1 MKWMKQSRS
10 SSVAP
15 SSTSTVEAVSPRWGF
30 AVASGILGW
39 ILDAFDFFV
48 LVFLVDVLAN
58 NFHVRKGDIV
68 WTITITLAMRPVG
81 AVVLGSLADRYGRRR
96 PLIACVLYFSI
107 ITALTPFAPSYAVFV
122 ALRALYGIGMGGYWG
137 IGASLVMES
146 SPTRWRGLFSGIMQA
161 GYSLGYLL
169 AAVAL
174 RTVEPRFGWRWMF
187 LCGLILAALIAVLT
201 LLSPESSSWHKN
213 RLASF
218 GEVTRIL
225 WHHKKDFVYLVLMM
239 TAITCLSHGTQDLY
253 PDFLKTVHGLSN
265 TVISNLAIL
274 YNVGAIAGALVIGHY
289 SDLLGR
295 RYSVILALAISALS
309 IPLWAFGSTI
319 VMLAIGSFV
328 MQFGVQGAFGVIP
341 AHLNELSPSSVR
353 SLFPGV
359 VYQLGVLC
367 GAPAVV
373 IEFALRKHLGYQW
386 ALTTFELCVIFALLL
401 IFGFGPER
409 SGHDFSAQDKGV
421 AL

>member
-1 MKWMKQSRS
+1 MEWMKQPRPGSDAIS
-10 SSVAP
+10 AA
-15 SSTSTVEAVSPRWGF
+15 THTETISPRWGF
-30 AVASGILGW
+30 AVSSGILGW

-58 NFHVRKGDIV
+58 NFHVGKGDIV

-81 AVVLGSLADRYGRRR
+81 ALVLGSLADRYGRRR

-107 ITALTPFAPSYAVFV
+107 ITALTPFAPSYFAFV
-122 ALRALYGIGMGGYWG
+122 VLRALYGIGMGGYWG

-146 SPTRWRGLFSGIMQA
+146 SPKRWRGLFSGIMQA
-161 GYSLGYLL
+161 GYSVGYLL

-174 RTVEPRFGWRWMF
+174 RTIEPTFGWRWMF
-187 LCGLILAALIAVLT
+187 LCGLILAAVIAVLT
-201 LLSPESSSWHKN
+201 LLSPESTSWQKH

-218 GEVTRIL
+218 GEVIGVL
-225 WHHKKDFVYLVLMM
+225 WEHKKDFVYLVLMM

-253 PDFLKTVHGLSN
+253 PDFLKTVHKFSN
-265 TVISNLAIL
+265 AVVSNLAIL
-274 YNVGAIAGALVIGHY
+274 YNVGAILGALVIGHY
-289 SDLLGR
+289 SDRLGR
-295 RYSVILALAISALS
+295 RFAIILALIICALS

-319 VMLAIGSFV
+319 VMLAIGSFA

-359 VYQLGVLC
+359 VYQLGVLIA
-367 GAPAVV
+367 APSVV
-373 IEFALRKHLGYQW
+373 IEFTLRRHLGYQW
-386 ALTTFELCVIFALLL
+386 ALTIFEMCVIFCLFL

-409 SGHDFSAQDKGV
+409 KGRDFHA
-421 AL
+421 

>member
-1 MKWMKQSRS
+1 MKWMKQSRPGS
-10 SSVAP
+10 DAISVA
-15 SSTSTVEAVSPRWGF
+15 THTETISPRWGF
-30 AVASGILGW
+30 AVSSGILGW

-58 NFHVRKGDIV
+58 NFHVGKGDII

-81 AVVLGSLADRYGRRR
+81 ALVLGSLADRYGRRR

-122 ALRALYGIGMGGYWG
+122 VLRALYGIGMGGYWG

-146 SPTRWRGLFSGIMQA
+146 SPKRWRGLFSGIMQA
-161 GYSLGYLL
+161 GYSGGYLL

-174 RTVEPRFGWRWMF
+174 RTIEPRFGWRWMF
-187 LCGLILAALIAVLT
+187 LCGLLLAAVIAVLT
-201 LLSPESSSWHKN
+201 LLSPESTSWEKH

-218 GEVTRIL
+218 GEVIRVL
-225 WHHKKDFVYLVLMM
+225 WEHKKDFVYLVLMM

-253 PDFLKTVHGLSN
+253 PDFLKTVHKFSN
-265 TVISNLAIL
+265 AVVSNLAIL
-274 YNVGAIAGALVIGHY
+274 YNVGAILGALVIGHY
-289 SDLLGR
+289 SDRLGR
-295 RYSVILALAISALS
+295 RLAIILALTICALS

-319 VMLAIGSFV
+319 VMLAIGSFA

-359 VYQLGVLC
+359 VYQLGVLFA
-367 GAPAVV
+367 APSVV
-373 IEFALRKHLGYQW
+373 VEFTLRRHFGYQW
-386 ALTTFELCVIFALLL
+386 ALTIFEMCTIFCLFL

-409 SGHDFSAQDKGV
+409 KGRDFHA
-421 AL
+421 

>member
-1 MKWMKQSRS
+1 MEWMKQTRPGSDAIS
-10 SSVAP
+10 AA
-15 SSTSTVEAVSPRWGF
+15 THTETISPRWGF
-30 AVASGILGW
+30 AVSSGILGW

-58 NFHVRKGDIV
+58 NFHVGKADIV

-81 AVVLGSLADRYGRRR
+81 ALVLGSLADRYGRRR
-96 PLIACVLYFSI
+96 PLIACVVYFSI
-107 ITALTPFAPSYAVFV
+107 ITALTPFAPSYFLFV
-122 ALRALYGIGMGGYWG
+122 VLRALYGIGMGGYWG

-146 SPTRWRGLFSGIMQA
+146 SPKRWRGLFSGIMQA
-161 GYSLGYLL
+161 GYSGGYLL

-174 RTVEPRFGWRWMF
+174 RTIEPHFGWRWMF
-187 LCGLILAALIAVLT
+187 LCGLILAAVIAVLT
-201 LLSPESSSWHKN
+201 LLSPESTSWEKH

-218 GEVTRIL
+218 GEVIRVL
-225 WHHKKDFVYLVLMM
+225 WEHKKDFVYLVLMM

-253 PDFLKTVHGLSN
+253 PDFLKTVHKFSN
-265 TVISNLAIL
+265 TVVSNLAIL
-274 YNVGAIAGALVIGHY
+274 YNVGAILGALVIGHY
-289 SDLLGR
+289 SDRLGR
-295 RYSVILALAISALS
+295 RFAIIVALTICALS

-319 VMLAIGSFV
+319 VMLAIGSFA

-359 VYQLGVLC
+359 VYQLGVLIA
-367 GAPAVV
+367 APSVV
-373 IEFALRKHLGYQW
+373 VEFTLRRHLGYQW
-386 ALTTFELCVIFALLL
+386 ALTIFEMCVIFCLFL

-409 SGHDFSAQDKGV
+409 KGRDFHA
-421 AL
+421 

>member
-1 MKWMKQSRS
+1 MKWMKQSRPGS
-10 SSVAP
+10 
-15 SSTSTVEAVSPRWGF
+15 EAISAATHTETISPRWGF
-30 AVASGILGW
+30 AVSSGILGW

-58 NFHVRKGDIV
+58 NFHVGKGDIV

-81 AVVLGSLADRYGRRR
+81 ALVLGSLADRYGRRR

-107 ITALTPFAPSYAVFV
+107 ITALTPFAPSYFLFV
-122 ALRALYGIGMGGYWG
+122 VLRGLYGIGMGGYWG

-146 SPTRWRGLFSGIMQA
+146 SPKRWRGLFSGIMQA
-161 GYSLGYLL
+161 GYSGGYLL

-174 RTVEPRFGWRWMF
+174 RTIEPRFGWRWMF
-187 LCGLILAALIAVLT
+187 LCGLILAAVIAVLT
-201 LLSPESSSWHKN
+201 LLSPESSSWEKH

-218 GEVTRIL
+218 GEVVRVL
-225 WHHKKDFVYLVLMM
+225 WEHKKDFVYLVLMM

-253 PDFLKTVHGLSN
+253 PDFLKTVHKFSN
-265 TVISNLAIL
+265 AVVSNLAIL
-274 YNVGAIAGALVIGHY
+274 YNVGAILGALVIGHY
-289 SDLLGR
+289 SDRLGR
-295 RYSVILALAISALS
+295 RFAIILALTICALS
-309 IPLWAFGSTI
+309 IPLWAFGPTI
-319 VMLAIGSFV
+319 VMLAIGSFA

-359 VYQLGVLC
+359 VYQLGVLIA
-367 GAPAVV
+367 APSVV
-373 IEFALRKHLGYQW
+373 VEFTLRKHFGYQW
-386 ALTTFELCVIFALLL
+386 ALTIFEMCTIFCLFL

-409 SGHDFSAQDKGV
+409 KGRDFHA
-421 AL
+421 

>member
-1 MKWMKQSRS
+1 MEWMKQSRA
-10 SSVAP
+10 VADAP
-15 SSTSTVEAVSPRWGF
+15 SIETTPEITSPRWGF
-30 AVASGILGW
+30 AVSSGILGW

-48 LVFLVDVLAN
+48 LVFLVDVLAD

-81 AVVLGSLADRYGRRR
+81 AVLLGSLADRFGRRR
-96 PLIACVLYFSI
+96 PLIACVLYFST

-122 ALRALYGIGMGGYWG
+122 ALRGLYGIGMGGYWG

-146 SPTRWRGLFSGIMQA
+146 SPRRWRGLLSGIMQA

-174 RTVEPRFGWRWMF
+174 RTIEPTLGWRWMF
-187 LCGLILAALIAVLT
+187 LCGLALAAIIAVLT
-201 LLSPESSSWHKN
+201 LLSPESSSWQKH

-218 GEVTRIL
+218 GEVARTV
-225 WHHKKDFVYLVLMM
+225 WQHKKDFLYLVVMM

-253 PDFLKTVHGLSN
+253 PDFLKTVHRFSN
-265 TVISNLAIL
+265 AVVSNLAIL
-274 YNVGAIAGALVIGHY
+274 YNIGAIAGALVIGHY
-289 SDLLGR
+289 SDRLGR
-295 RYSVILALAISALS
+295 RYAVILALTISALS
-309 IPLWAFGSTI
+309 IPLWAFGSTM
-319 VMLAIGSFV
+319 VMLALGSFM

-359 VYQLGVLC
+359 VYQLGVLI

-373 IEFALRKHLGYQW
+373 VEFALRRHFGYQW
-386 ALTTFELCVIFALLL
+386 ALTIFEMCVIFSLFL

-409 SGHDFSAQDKGV
+409 KGHDFHA
-421 AL
+421 